1 MQSAFLL
8 NQLKNEKK
16 ITTKRKKLFNLYKF
30 YLKDLNSKR
39 ITSSFQRENTS
50 NYHMFYILLKNLAER
65 NKFIIYMKRKGI
77 EVTSHYEPL
86 HLSKFYK
93 KNFKKNLK
101 LPTTEAMSK
110 KIVRL
115 PLHLKL
121 NSKEIKFISSE
132 IISFFNK

>member
-1 MQSAFLL
+1 
-8 NQLKNEKK
+8 
-16 ITTKRKKLFNLYKF
+16 
-30 YLKDLNSKR
+30 
-39 ITSSFQRENTS
+39 
-50 NYHMFYILLKNLAER
+50 
-65 NKFIIYMKRKGI
+65 MKRKGI

-93 KNFKKNLK
+93 KILKNLK

-132 IISFFNK
+132 IILF

>member
-1 MQSAFLL
+1 M
-8 NQLKNEKK
+8 
-16 ITTKRKKLFNLYKF
+16 NLYI
-30 YLKDLNSKR
+30 YLN
-39 ITSSFQRENTS
+39 
-50 NYHMFYILLKNLAER
+50 
-65 NKFIIYMKRKGI
+65 FI
-77 EVTSHYEPL
+77 
-86 HLSKFYK
+86 